1 MKKKLILAL
10 VAVLIAT
17 LSGQL
22 TALGA
27 QGKSGKPHAK
37 RHRSAKTTTSTIPG
51 AAAPL
56 LEGLLVAAGQVKAD
70 DAKAASLGESYDQA
84 MMRLKAANKLVAAC
98 DARVALAESQVQS
111 AKLKLRNAAILAY
124 VSVELENINSPL
136 LTNNASDGE
145 MAAVYAGFADD
156 DLQVTLDRYVAL
168 NKEINDGRNDA
179 IAAEMGIQLQIA
191 QIGELR
197 AEAARLVKQA
207 ASRYRTISAKLLRLV
222 GPTEFAR
229 LFSGWPDGAPYKGR
243 NLGGI
248 DALRQASL
256 KQDRA
261 ATAAARKY
269 LGVPYVWGGS
279 SKTGVDCSGLT
290 MLAWAAAGVELEHS
304 ATVQWEESTP
314 VPLKDLRPGDLLFYH
329 FANDG
334 NTPITHVVMYLG
346 SGPYGI
352 ATAIQ
357 AAEPGTN
364 VAYTPV
370 YLSGL
375 VSAGQP

>member
-1 MKKKLILAL
+1 MKKKLIVAL

-27 QGKSGKPHAK
+27 QGKGGKTHPK
-37 RHRSAKTTTSTIPG
+37 RHHSAKTTTSTIPG

-56 LEGLLVAAGQVKAD
+56 LQRLLVAAGEIKAD

-84 MMRLKAANKLVAAC
+84 MMHLKAADKLVAAC
-98 DARVALAESQVQS
+98 DARVAVAQSQVQS
-111 AKLKLRNAAILAY
+111 AKLKLRTAAILAY
-124 VSVELENINSPL
+124 VSGELENINSPL

-145 MAAVYAGFADD
+145 MAAVYVGFADD
-156 DLQVTLDRYVAL
+156 DLQGTLDRYVAL
-168 NKEINDGRNDA
+168 NKEITEGRNDA
-179 IAAEMGIQLQIA
+179 VAAEMGIQLQVA

-197 AEAARLVKQA
+197 IEAARLVKR
-207 ASRYRTISAKLLRLV
+207 ASIQYKTISGKLLRLV
-222 GPTEFAR
+222 GPKEFAR
-229 LFSGWPDGAPYKGR
+229 LFSGWPAGAPYKGR
-243 NLGGI
+243 NLGGV
-248 DALRQASL
+248 DALPHASPKQA
-256 KQDRA
+256 RVA
-261 ATAAARKY
+261 AAAARKF

-279 SKTGVDCSGLT
+279 SKSGVDCSGLT
-290 MLAWAAAGVELEHS
+290 MLAWAAAGIGLEHS

-314 VPLKDLRPGDLLFYH
+314 VPLKDLQPGDLLFYH

-370 YLSGL
+370 YFSGL